1 MSEVTIRPAREEDLP
16 AVGALTFEAYLAN
29 GYLAGRED
37 GSYARQLSNARPRR
51 EEAELLVAVDDTGT
65 ILGTVTIAHP
75 GSTMREIGHD
85 DDLEFRMLAV
95 SPAARGR
102 GVGEALTRRVMDE
115 AARLGFTAV
124 VLSSSEQMHAAHRL
138 YERLGFRRTPAL
150 DWNPEPDVGLITYR
164 LELKNKGWLQSDTS

>member
-1 MSEVTIRPAREEDLP
+1 MSELTIRPASEEDLP
-16 AVGALTFEAYLAN
+16 AVGALTFEAYLAS
-29 GYLAGRED
+29 GYLAGREN
-37 GSYARQLSNARPRR
+37 GSYARQLSNARPRH

-75 GSTMREIGHD
+75 GSTMREIGRD

-102 GVGEALTRRVMDE
+102 GVGEALTRRVLDD

-124 VLSSSEQMHAAHRL
+124 VLSSSTQMHAAHRL
-138 YERLGFRRTPAL
+138 YERLGFHRTPAL
-150 DWNPEPDVGLITYR
+150 DWYPEPDVPLITYR
-164 LELKNKGWLQSDTS
+164 LDL